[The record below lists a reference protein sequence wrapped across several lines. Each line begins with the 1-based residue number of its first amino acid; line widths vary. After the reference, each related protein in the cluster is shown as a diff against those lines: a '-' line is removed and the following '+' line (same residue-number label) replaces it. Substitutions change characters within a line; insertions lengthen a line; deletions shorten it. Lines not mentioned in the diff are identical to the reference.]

1 MSRTYK
7 DKDFY
12 LRFPQ
17 EKYDFGREKEVHIT
31 STRKLYE
38 YDPLQDT
45 FSVVE
50 IEQPYVIYR
59 WIKEPGVK
67 TKKPRHYNGDW
78 KWYKQTPSWF
88 VREFMTVPKRAA
100 CRNWEKQAIYA
111 DDFEEIEDCPD
122 FGRKPHVYYW

>member
-7 DKDFY
+7 DKDFF
-12 LRFPQ
+12 LRFPE

-50 IEQPYVIYR
+50 MEQPYVIYR
-59 WIKEPGVK
+59 WVEEPGVK
-67 TKKPRHYNGDW
+67 TKKPRHYKGDW
-78 KWYKQTPSWF
+78 KWYKRTPSWF
-88 VREFMTVPKRAA
+88 VREFMTAPQRRE
-100 CRNWEKQAIYA
+100 CRDWESKVKYA
-111 DDFEEIEDCPD
+111 DDFEEIEDCPF
-122 FGRKPHVYYW
+122 FGKKPHIYYY